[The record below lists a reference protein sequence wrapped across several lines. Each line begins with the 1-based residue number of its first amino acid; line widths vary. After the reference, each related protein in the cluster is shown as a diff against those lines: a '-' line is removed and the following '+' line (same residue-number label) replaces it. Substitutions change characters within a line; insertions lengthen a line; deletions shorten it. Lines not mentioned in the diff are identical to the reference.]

1 MDQLVQPAA
10 KTTIGSSLYAA
21 RKTKSIAAITTE
33 AQKIPIPAITS
44 PGSVSRAFGG
54 GTSGM
59 RIFFV
64 LMNRSVMAGG
74 RAA

>member
-1 MDQLVQPAA
+1 MDHRVRSWVQTADG
-10 KTTIGSSLYAA
+10 TLLYAP

-59 RIFFV
+59 RIFLV
-64 LMNRSVMAGG
+64 LLNGSVMAGG
-74 RAA
+74 REA